1 MKELAMAT
9 ATVTSKGQVT
19 IPAETR
25 KRLRLVAGS
34 KIDFVQNA
42 AGETV
47 VRTKTLDIREL
58 RGFFKYDGPP
68 VSLEDMDRGIAKAV
82 VERYK
87 RSLE

>member
-1 MKELAMAT
+1 MPT

-47 VRTKTLDIREL
+47 VRAKTGDIRAL
-58 RGFFKYDGPP
+58 RGILKYDGPP
-68 VSLEDMDRGIAKAV
+68 VSIEEMNEAIGRAV
-82 VERYK
+82 VESFE
-87 RSLE
+87 RSIL

>member
-1 MKELAMAT
+1 MPT

-47 VRTKTLDIREL
+47 VRAKTGDIREL
-58 RGFFKYDGPP
+58 RGFLKYDGPS
-68 VSLEDMDRGIAKAV
+68 VSIEDMNAAIGEAV
-82 VERYK
+82 VESFK
-87 RSLE
+87 RSIL